1 MNNRPKF
8 SICLMFLLIFGKI
21 YSVPSIDIN
30 DLKQINSFINSK
42 EMVEVLNDL
51 DFTKYFY
58 FQNLSDISKL
68 ERNMPNYN
76 FTECLNKIKDSNNN
90 INDLSE
96 IYVIIIELNDQKY
109 VNGQLNLFTK
119 PINTTIF
126 KFFTSNFRYEGFL
139 DYSIC
144 NNMEIKVSKRVATDK
159 MDYQNIKVIEQKY
172 HISIFKNETNFTDY
186 CSPLSINNIDYTEY
200 DRHLFLLKN
209 TKPCD
214 NGCTFIN
221 FDYSTNYSTCSCK
234 IYDEDKDINLLKEI
248 NERIKDNEWIEKLN
262 QLLNKGNWKYFKCF
276 KQAFKTNK
284 NEKYNWIR
292 YISPALILIVLILH
306 IFFYISVKSLFPSDT
321 NKSKNEETTNKNLK
335 ISKSLNKI
343 YTISIKSENEKSDEG
358 KITTTDFNKTFNTL
372 ESTIIYLSD
381 GKDNDSEDIKKENL
395 KNSNTNNIFINR
407 TETNNSD
414 DKDNNNE
421 ENINNNNK
429 TYTKKI
435 KYPILEDISKR
446 NLFSSRNEINSL
458 DKKKNN
464 TKKIKIDN
472 KLDGMDNDNVK
483 TNNKN
488 FNKTCFKIIYF
499 LTSINFEQ
507 DLPSLLNA
515 FIIYILLIHNL
526 FFYNAFLYSDKTI
539 SKNYNLKNKN
549 EIKYLLIK
557 EFDRILLVFLICKV
571 INKIFIFLLDISR
584 DSLSLVKKIKNE
596 MNYKNGKEIIIVNPK
611 GITNENIAEIRIIN
625 SNDNSKKIIDSL
637 IKCYR
642 LKIIFIHFI
651 IILIQILYLYFFL
664 IFGNVNPN
672 IQLSLLW
679 SSLTLF
685 VIYTVFNLIFNAI
698 KTNII
703 EYLVKENNYFLTC
716 LYKLINEI

>member
-1 MNNRPKF
+1 MKYKPKF
-8 SICLMFLLIFGKI
+8 IICLIFLLIFEKI
-21 YSVPSIDIN
+21 NTAPSIDIN

-51 DFTKYFY
+51 EFTKYFY

-76 FTECLNKIKDSNNN
+76 FTECLNKIKDSNKN

-96 IYVIIIELNDQKY
+96 IYVIIIELDDQKY
-109 VNGQLNLFTK
+109 GSGQLNLFTK

-144 NNMEIKVSKRVATDK
+144 NNMEIKVSKRVATSK
-159 MDYQNIKVIEQKY
+159 MDYQNIKFIEEKY
-172 HISIFKNETNFTDY
+172 HISVFKNETNFTDY
-186 CSPLSINNIDYTEY
+186 CSPLSINNVDYTEY
-200 DRHLFLLKN
+200 DRHMFLLKN
-209 TKPCD
+209 VKPCD

-234 IYDEDKDINLLKEI
+234 IHDEDKDINLLKEI

-262 QLLNKGNWKYFKCF
+262 QLLNKGNWKYFKCYN
-276 KQAFKTNK
+276 QAFKTNK

-292 YISPALILIVLILH
+292 YISPALIFIVLILH
-306 IFFYISVKSLFPSDT
+306 IFFYISVKSLFDE
-321 NKSKNEETTNKNLK
+321 NKSKREETKDKNLK
-335 ISKSLNKI
+335 ISNNLNNT
-343 YTISIKSENEKSDEG
+343 YTISIRSENEKSVESR
-358 KITTTDFNKTFNTL
+358 ITSTDFNKTFNTI

-381 GKDNDSEDIKKENL
+381 EKDNESEDIKKEN
-395 KNSNTNNIFINR
+395 SNTNNILTCR

-421 ENINNNNK
+421 ENINNSNK
-429 TYTKKI
+429 TFTKKI
-435 KYPILEDISKR
+435 KYRKFEDNNDITKR
-446 NLFSSRNEINSL
+446 NIFSSRNEIHPNKKRNNSN
-458 DKKKNN
+458 KKKND
-464 TKKIKIDN
+464 KV
-472 KLDGMDNDNVK
+472 DGIANDKDK

-488 FNKTCFKIIYF
+488 LIKACPKIIYF
-499 LTSINFEQ
+499 LTSINMEQ
-507 DLPSLLNA
+507 DLPSILNE

-539 SKNYNLKNKN
+539 STSYNLKNKNKN

-557 EFDRILLVFLICKV
+557 EYDRIFLVFLICKV
-571 INKIFIFLLDISR
+571 INKIFIFLFGISKE
-584 DSLSLVKKIKNE
+584 SLKLKKEIENEMKYKNE
-596 MNYKNGKEIIIVNPK
+596 KEIIIVKNPK
-611 GITNENIAEIRIIN
+611 VNKNENIAEIRIIN
-625 SNDNSKKIIDSL
+625 SKENNQKIIDSL

-642 LKIIFIHFI
+642 LKIMIIHFI

-672 IQLSLLW
+672 IQFSLLW

-685 VIYTVFNLIFNAI
+685 AIYTIFNLIFNAI

-703 EYLVKENNYFLTC
+703 EYLVKENNYLLAC
-716 LYKLINEI
+716 LYKIINEI